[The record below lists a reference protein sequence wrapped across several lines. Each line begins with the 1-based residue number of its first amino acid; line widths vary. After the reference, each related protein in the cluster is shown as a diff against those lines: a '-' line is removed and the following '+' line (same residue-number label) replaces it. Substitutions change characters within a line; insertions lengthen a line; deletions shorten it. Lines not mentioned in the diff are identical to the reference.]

1 MYVTMRSPRPG
12 TTPLAYCR
20 KTAKLVSSGHF
31 RAESP
36 GCVVFVIQEGRVKIL
51 VIDDSTT
58 MRLIIARTLK
68 ELGHEV
74 LQAGNGKEGLDA
86 ARGQEGLSLVFVDW
100 NMPEMNGYDF
110 VVAARSDSKLK
121 AVPIVMI
128 TTENEAENVK
138 KALQAGANEFIM
150 KPFTKEAIQEKMALV
165 GAA

>member
-1 MYVTMRSPRPG
+1 M
-12 TTPLAYCR
+12 
-20 KTAKLVSSGHF
+20 
-31 RAESP
+31 
-36 GCVVFVIQEGRVKIL
+36 KIL

-74 LQAGNGKEGLDA
+74 VQAGNGKEGLDT
-86 ARGQEGLSLVFVDW
+86 ARAQTGLSLIFVDW

-110 VVAARSDSKLK
+110 VVAARADAKLK
-121 AVPIVMI
+121 PVPIVMI
-128 TTENEAENVK
+128 TTENEAANVQ